1 MEKPA
6 VSKTLETVTNSSIK
20 LYIACYFNSLLQ
32 VYYTIPDLVNEILEF
47 KEEGDIV
54 YEEFKK
60 HYEVKKDHD
69 LKE

>member
-1 MEKPA
+1 M
-6 VSKTLETVTNSSIK
+6 LLIG
-20 LYIACYFNSLLQ
+20 LACYFNSLLQ